1 MKGIGWIWVMT
12 KNLMKEIRQ
21 VKTMKKKMTEYI
33 EVLKLGKLIL
43 QKNIDSIEK
52 YDVESNQTDMN
63 NNKKSDERY

>member
-1 MKGIGWIWVMT
+1 MT